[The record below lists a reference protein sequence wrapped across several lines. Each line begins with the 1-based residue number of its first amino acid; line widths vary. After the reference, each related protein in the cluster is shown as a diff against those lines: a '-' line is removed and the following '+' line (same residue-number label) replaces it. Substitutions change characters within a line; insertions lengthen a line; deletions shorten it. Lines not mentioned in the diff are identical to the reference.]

1 MEINITLGSGK
12 KVMAEVNGKTIITDQ
27 SIASGGE
34 NSAPTPFDLFLAS
47 IGTCTGIYVKS
58 FCIQREIST
67 EGISLKQIMKYDQTT
82 KLISEITVEI
92 NLPANFPEKYK
103 ESLINA
109 ANLCTVKKH
118 LHTPPLINVITQ
130 VL

>member
-1 MEINITLGSGK
+1 
-12 KVMAEVNGKTIITDQ
+12 
-27 SIASGGE
+27 
-34 NSAPTPFDLFLAS
+34 
-47 IGTCTGIYVKS
+47 
-58 FCIQREIST
+58 
-67 EGISLKQIMKYDQTT
+67 MKYDQTT